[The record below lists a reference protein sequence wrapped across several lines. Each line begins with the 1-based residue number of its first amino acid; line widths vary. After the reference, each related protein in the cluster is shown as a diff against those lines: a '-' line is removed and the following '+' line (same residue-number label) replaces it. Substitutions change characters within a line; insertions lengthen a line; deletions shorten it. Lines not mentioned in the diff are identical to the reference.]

1 MKTAKKTIKKVS
13 LIGLGQMGK
22 KLAQMYMDSGYE
34 ITVWNRTREKTR
46 EFEDVNIAEHAQ
58 EAIARSPFIIICV
71 YDNSA
76 TLSILNSLADQDVL
90 EGKTIVNLTTGGP
103 DETSEIEKI
112 ISTQKG
118 NYINGAIQVAP
129 DQMGLESTTVL
140 LSGNKKAYDYQK
152 PAFDVLG
159 GNLKYLGE
167 KAAASS
173 AMDLATLTWLYG
185 SYIGLIYGVSLGQ
198 KYGLN
203 LEDYSQII
211 GEITPGFTE
220 FFQYEIDV
228 INRGDYRITQSP
240 LPISIAATQRI
251 ADSFKELD
259 VLREF
264 PEAVKNILK
273 HAGEKGLGNEELAA
287 IVKVINK
294 QV

>member
-1 MKTAKKTIKKVS
+1 MRTAKKTIKKVS
-13 LIGLGQMGK
+13 LIGLGQMGRK
-22 KLAQMYMDSGYE
+22 MARMYIDAGYE
-34 ITVWNRTREKTR
+34 VTLWNRTLEKTR
-46 EFEDVNIAEHAQ
+46 EFEDVNITESAQ
-58 EAIARSPFIIICV
+58 DAIARSPFVIICV

-76 TLSILNSLADQDVL
+76 TLDILNNLADQGVL

-103 DETSEIEKI
+103 DEALEIEKI
-112 ISTQKG
+112 VSAQKG

-129 DQMGLESTTVL
+129 DQMGKESTTIL
-140 LSGNKKAYDYQK
+140 LSGNKKAYDEHRST
-152 PAFDVLG
+152 FDILG
-159 GNLKYLGE
+159 GNLKFLGE

-198 KYGLN
+198 KYGLD
-203 LEDYSQII
+203 LEDYSRII

-228 INRGDYRITQSP
+228 INRGDYSITQSP

-251 ADSFKELD
+251 ADSFKELN

-264 PEAVKNILK
+264 PEAIKNILEQ
-273 HAGEKGLGNEELAA
+273 AGEKGLGNEELAA
-287 IVKVINK
+287 IIKVINK